1 MRSVRTLLRALLVG
15 TVAVAIVA
23 PASIASAA
31 PSTQQQIDQA
41 SAELEKIVEQYNK
54 VTEQLHATQ
63 AQQATLQAQ
72 LAPLQASMD
81 AAYSSVS
88 GLARK
93 AYEGVPMGTGAA
105 LLTAG
110 SPDSLVDQLTALD
123 QIGRR
128 QHHEIS
134 GYEQARA
141 KYDND
146 KKQLDATAATQTAQ
160 QQSLAGQKSKI
171 DNDLKHLYDLRTQ
184 AYGSATQA
192 SGTRYTGTIP
202 AVSGKAGVA
211 VRFAYGAIGKPYGWG
226 QAGPDSYDCSGLTMA
241 AWGAAGVSL
250 PHNAAMQWDVVHH
263 IPRGSLAPGDL
274 VFYNS
279 LGHVG
284 IYVGN
289 NQIIDAPHAGT
300 NVRLTSIDIM
310 TPYGYGRV

>member
-1 MRSVRTLLRALLVG
+1 LRSVRTLLRALLVG

-31 PSTQQQIDQA
+31 PSTQQQIAQA

-81 AAYSSVS
+81 TAYSSVS

-105 LLTAG
+105 LLAAG

-128 QHHEIS
+128 QHNEIS
-134 GYEQARA
+134 GYEQAKA

-146 KKQLDATAATQTAQ
+146 KKQLDATAATQTTQ
-160 QQSLAGQKSKI
+160 QQSLAAQKSKI

-184 AYGSATQA
+184 AYGSATQT
-192 SGTRYTGTIP
+192 SGARYTGTIP

-211 VRFAYGAIGKPYGWG
+211 VRYAYNAIGKDYGWG
-226 QAGPDSYDCSGLTMA
+226 MAGPDKYDCSGLTMA
-241 AWGAAGVSL
+241 AWGAAGVPL
-250 PHNAAMQWDVVHH
+250 PHNAADQWNHVTH

-274 VFYNS
+274 VFYSS
-279 LGHVG
+279 LGHVA

-289 NQIIDAPHAGT
+289 NQVIHAPQPFEKVQLAS
-300 NVRLTSIDIM
+300 VDMM